1 MLFSDAEAPP
11 PQGHSRTR
19 ISRWHQRETP
29 HPTARCLT
37 VPRRARPLRIVPDQ
51 RIPECSTRSSLR
63 RRTGGGTRGDAG
75 QAHRSGARA
84 GRLPHGEDLPQVPRL
99 LAASREALRLGHRR
113 LLTPTPAPWAEAFHE
128 ACVIHD
134 FGYRNYGGQG
144 LRLDPTEAR
153 RKIIDDRLYEE
164 MLWICSDRP
173 EALLNCPGAART
185 MYQAVRQY
193 GGPAF
198 YDE

>member
-1 MLFSDAEAPP
+1 MQARHTDQVRERADFLMA
-11 PQGHSRTR
+11 RTYR
-19 ISRWHQRETP
+19 KFPAYSQHREKPFDWDT
-29 HPTARCLT
+29 
-37 VPRRARPLRIVPDQ
+37 DG
-51 RIPECSTRSSLR
+51 CS
-63 RRTGGGTRGDAG
+63 
-75 QAHRSGARA
+75 
-84 GRLPHGEDLPQVPRL
+84 P
-99 LAASREALRLGHRR
+99 
-113 LLTPTPAPWAEAFHE
+113 PTPAPWAEAFHE